1 MSSFKFLIN
10 KLKRSE
16 WTIPLSNLFYL
27 FAWRGTFY
35 PVESLLIT
43 LDFHCPVGKNPSEFW
58 SMLRVNHYRV
68 EERKGFWIHL
78 HHLLFAL
85 TPLTPSP
92 QGKIVR
98 CLRSPTTLL
107 SECLSC
113 SVMFLSVFWFVYLN
127 MKPLPQNLLKCWI
140 ILPLCDY
147 KLVRYKLTPLYVRC
161 ARTRL

>member
-1 MSSFKFLIN
+1 MNELYLLVICYIYSHDEALC
-10 KLKRSE
+10 
-16 WTIPLSNLFYL
+16 TLSNHF
-27 FAWRGTFY
+27 W
-35 PVESLLIT
+35 SLWIKIGVLRSNET
-43 LDFHCPVGKNPSEFW
+43 NFHCPVGKNPSEFW

-92 QGKIVR
+92 QGKILR
-98 CLRSPTTLL
+98 CLRNPTTLL

-113 SVMFLSVFWFVYLN
+113 SVMFLSVFWFVSLN

>member
-16 WTIPLSNLFYL
+16 WTIPFSNLFYL

-78 HHLLFAL
+78 NHLLFAL

-92 QGKIVR
+92 QGKILR
-98 CLRSPTTLL
+98 CLRSPTTLEWVFKL
-107 SECLSC
+107 LCYVFVCFLVCFFKYEAIATVAGVNTKEAHDTKYSE
-113 SVMFLSVFWFVYLN
+113 MFNSPFHCVITS
-127 MKPLPQNLLKCWI
+127 PLEI
-140 ILPLCDY
+140 S
-147 KLVRYKLTPLYVRC
+147 
-161 ARTRL
+161 